1 MLRLFQ
7 HLLWSPAE
15 ADEPSG
21 PPKFVS
27 DVETCAVHT
36 SEGVKIWITRIIKEN
51 GESKRAL
58 KRVQNGPREPG
69 GEAGLGF
76 LAVRGQAGPSN
87 PPLMQ
92 FESSADTKRRHIRLF
107 YQFAQMWGA
116 KGEGGSE
123 AEKLSVKHQKEG
135 SRGTWV
141 AHWVKSPPWAQV
153 IISGSWDGAL
163 P

>member
-36 SEGVKIWITRIIKEN
+36 SEGVKIWITCIIKEN

-58 KRVQNGPREPG
+58 KRVQNGLREPG

-76 LAVRGQAGPSN
+76 LAVRGQAGPST
-87 PPLMQ
+87 PPLMG

-107 YQFAQMWGA
+107 YQFSQMWVQREKGVVRLKSCQQLNIKKRVQGA
-116 KGEGGSE
+116 PGWLIGLRVRLELRS
-123 AEKLSVKHQKEG
+123 
-135 SRGTWV
+135 
-141 AHWVKSPPWAQV
+141 
-153 IISGSWDGAL
+153 
-163 P
+163 